1 MNEKRRWPRSAP
13 PLSEQLLTVHGL
25 RKHVIGKA
33 VDQSLGGLGI
43 RVALPAKFEIG
54 EPVLI
59 QSAHPNRLRMATIRH
74 VVGDGAN
81 GQRLGIEWHMN

>member
-1 MNEKRRWPRSAP
+1 MHEKRRWQRSTP

-25 RKHVIGKA
+25 RKHVVGKA

-43 RVALPAKFEIG
+43 RIALPARFEVG

-59 QSAHPNRLRMATIRH
+59 QSTQPNRLRMATIRH
-74 VVGDGAN
+74 VSPDGET
-81 GQRLGIEWHMN
+81 GQRLGVEWHMN